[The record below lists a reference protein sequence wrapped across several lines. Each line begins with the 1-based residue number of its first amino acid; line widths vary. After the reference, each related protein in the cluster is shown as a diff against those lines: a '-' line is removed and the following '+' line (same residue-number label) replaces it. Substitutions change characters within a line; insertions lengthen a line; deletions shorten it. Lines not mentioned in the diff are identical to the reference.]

1 MPPST
6 PSASKILKFFFTG
19 FLPARSPEGA
29 CQKELRPAPHP
40 ARLDAD
46 RGIDAPFVVGDA
58 GDVFHGVDDGD
69 AEEPERVRDGQ
80 RAAPAAFSSPLAPG
94 SIFSGARRGH
104 RTSRRFDDGRKPRRT
119 RRARRSRSGDIP
131 VADHHLRRRSTCFG
145 NAAGGAEPGSCFCRR
160 TAHRRL
166 AKGGSA
172 SGAFCRRR
180 QECRRSLPPTG
191 RFRS

>member
-1 MPPST
+1 MAKMPSP
-6 PSASKILKFFFTG
+6 PPPECKQNFQKFYTG

-58 GDVFHGVDDGD
+58 GDVFHGGDDGD

-80 RAAPAAFSSPLAPG
+80 RAGPAAFSSPLAPG

-104 RTSRRFDDGRKPRRT
+104 RT
-119 RRARRSRSGDIP
+119 
-131 VADHHLRRRSTCFG
+131 
-145 NAAGGAEPGSCFCRR
+145 
-160 TAHRRL
+160 
-166 AKGGSA
+166 
-172 SGAFCRRR
+172 
-180 QECRRSLPPTG
+180 
-191 RFRS
+191 